1 MAPAGEGKGAGS
13 IPQKAMNNIGA
24 TQGPGP
30 RAPDNERRLPP
41 FIEKAEPPPVH
52 DLLVMSHGPD
62 ARPADRSNH
71 ACLNSFTSS
80 SWIMSAGGRP
90 KTMLGLK

>member
-1 MAPAGEGKGAGS
+1 
-13 IPQKAMNNIGA
+13 MNNIGA
-24 TQGPGP
+24 TQGPGD
-30 RAPDNERRLPP
+30 RAPDNGRQLPP
-41 FIEKAEPPPVH
+41 FIETLEPAPVH

-90 KTMLGLK
+90 NTMLGLK